1 MILNGGLIR
10 FQDKTHYSIF
20 HYQIYRLDLKA
31 IIFIIYLSK
40 YETSNLYIHTHTLNQ
55 EPVLCNVDINEHI

>member
-20 HYQIYRLDLKA
+20 HCQIYRLDLKA

-40 YETSNLYIHTHTLNQ
+40 YETSNLYIHTHI
-55 EPVLCNVDINEHI
+55 EPGTSAMLCRYK

>member
-40 YETSNLYIHTHTLNQ
+40 YETSNLYIHTHI
-55 EPVLCNVDINEHI
+55 EPGTSVMQCRYK